1 MNEQLETW
9 MGNNIER
16 LIEIRRDL
24 HAHPELGFEEKRTS
38 KLVADILRNANID
51 VTERVGRTGVVGVIK
66 GKLPGGRSIGL
77 RADMDALPIHE
88 ATGLPYAS
96 TNPGCMHACGHDG
109 HTTMLLGAALFL
121 AENPEFAGT
130 LNLIFQPAEEGRG
143 GANGMLADGIF
154 DRFPCDA
161 IYGLHNQPGAPVG
174 TMSGRQGPSM
184 AAADFWEVTFRGAG
198 GHGGVAPHQSND
210 VTYAQAQLV
219 LALQGIVGR
228 SLAPL
233 ETGVISVGYIHGGS
247 AVAPSVIPS
256 EVVIGGTTRSFLPET
271 RDLIERRMREITELT
286 AETWGCQAEFKFNRS
301 TAVVVSAKEQF
312 DIASRA
318 ASATV
323 GSGKYDDNLERSCA
337 GEDFAN
343 MMAVRP
349 GAFLWIG
356 NGSQPDG
363 TFHQLHTPH
372 YNFNDEAI
380 PIGVKYWVN
389 VALEELSDTKFGA

>member
-1 MNEQLETW
+1 MNSRFSAW
-9 MGNNIER
+9 IDRNVER

-24 HAHPELGFEEKRTS
+24 HAHPELGFEEERTS
-38 KLVADILRNANID
+38 RIVADILRGADIE
-51 VTERVGRTGVVGVIK
+51 VTEKVGRTGVVGVIK
-66 GKLPGGRSIGL
+66 GKLPGQRSIGL
-77 RADMDALPIHE
+77 RADMDALPIME

-96 TNPGCMHACGHDG
+96 QNPGCMHACGHDG

-121 AENPEFAGT
+121 AENPEFGGT

-174 TMSGRQGPSM
+174 SMSGRLGPSM
-184 AAADFWEVTFRGAG
+184 AAADFWEVTFKGVG
-198 GHGGVAPHQSND
+198 GHGGVAPHQSTD
-210 VTYAQAQLV
+210 ITYAQAQLV

-233 ETGVISVGYIHGGS
+233 DTGVISVGYIHGGS

-256 EVVIGGTTRSFLPET
+256 ELVIGGTTRSFDPQT
-271 RDLIERRMREITELT
+271 RDLIERRMRDVTELT
-286 AETWGCQAEFKFNRS
+286 ARTWGCKAEFKFNRS
-301 TAVVVSAKEQF
+301 TSVVVSAEDPFK
-312 DIASRA
+312 A
-318 ASATV
+318 ASAAAVATV
-323 GSGKYDDNLERSCA
+323 GADKYNGSLELSCA

-343 MMAVRP
+343 MMDVRP

-356 NGSQPDG
+356 NGSEPDG
-363 TFHQLHTPH
+363 TFHQLHTPL
-372 YNFNDEAI
+372 YNFNDDVI

-389 VALEELSDTKFGA
+389 LAVSELGSGGPA

>member
-1 MNEQLETW
+1 MKANLDKW
-9 MGNNIER
+9 MDDNRDR
-16 LIEIRRDL
+16 LVELRRDL
-24 HAHPELGFEEKRTS
+24 HAHPELGFEEVRTS
-38 KLVADILRNANID
+38 KIVADILRSANIE
-51 VTERVGRTGVVGVIK
+51 VTENVGKTGVVGVIK
-66 GKLPGGRSIGL
+66 GKLPGQRSVGL

-96 TNPGCMHACGHDG
+96 TNPGVMHACGHDG

-121 AENPEFAGT
+121 AENPEFGGK

-143 GANGMLADGIF
+143 GANGMLADGVF

-174 TMSGRQGPSM
+174 SMSGRLGPSM
-184 AAADFWEVTFRGAG
+184 AAADFWEVTFTGAG

-210 VTYAQAQLV
+210 ITYAQAQLI

-256 EVVIGGTTRSFLPET
+256 ELVIGGTTRSFLPET
-271 RDLIERRMREITELT
+271 RDLIERRMREVTDLT
-286 AETWGCQAEFKFNRS
+286 ARTWGCKAEFKFNRS
-301 TAVVVSAKEQF
+301 TAVVVSAEEPFKT
-312 DIASRA
+312 
-318 ASATV
+318 ASAAAISTV
-323 GSGKYDDNLERSCA
+323 GHERYDDNLQRSCA

-349 GAFLWIG
+349 GAFLWVG
-356 NGSQPDG
+356 NGLEPDG
-363 TFHQLHTPH
+363 SYHQLHTPH
-372 YNFNDEAI
+372 YNFNDDVI

-389 VALEELSDTKFGA
+389 VATQELSGSTA